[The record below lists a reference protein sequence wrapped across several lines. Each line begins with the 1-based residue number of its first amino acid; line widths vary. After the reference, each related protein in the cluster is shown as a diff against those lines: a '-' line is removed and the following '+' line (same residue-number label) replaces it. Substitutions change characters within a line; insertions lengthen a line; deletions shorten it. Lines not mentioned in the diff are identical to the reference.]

1 MADGA
6 DRPRPPANR
15 LARLLGCSHLQ
26 SPLCLGSRPGRTS
39 CDQRARPRRK
49 RPSPS
54 RHNGRK
60 PGDSLVTMATCNSST
75 CPARTRDRTPIR
87 LPGAEPQPACREDP
101 PATRAPD
108 PGNCASGALMTAS
121 TRSVGGFEQALVA
134 VEAQRLDAQV
144 RHAGEVARRDQH
156 AHRNPHPTGTGSG
169 RGGTGAE
176 CTIEVVVRPCGVNRS
191 RTGSRSSIER
201 RYSLMK

>member
-26 SPLCLGSRPGRTS
+26 SPLCLGSRPGWTS

-60 PGDSLVTMATCNSST
+60 PGDSLVTMATCNGST

-144 RHAGEVARRDQH
+144 RHAGEVALATSTLIGILTRPAR
-156 AHRNPHPTGTGSG
+156 AAGAAA
-169 RGGTGAE
+169 RGPSA
-176 CTIEVVVRPCGVNRS
+176 RS
-191 RTGSRSSIER
+191 RSWCARAG
-201 RYSLMK
+201 